1 MTHDEAKKIAN
12 AIQVVQDV
20 GHGSVEVV
28 IEKGVIL
35 DIVKKE
41 RERLGTHKS

>member
-1 MTHDEAKKIAN
+1 MTRDEAKKIAN

-20 GHGSVEVV
+20 GHGSVEVT
-28 IEKGVIL
+28 IQDGKIL

-41 RERLGTHKS
+41 RERIN

>member
-41 RERLGTHKS
+41 RERLSKHKS

>member
-1 MTHDEAKKIAN
+1 MTHAEAAKIREKVEA
-12 AIQVVQDV
+12 VEDV
-20 GHGSVEVV
+20 GHGSVEIV

-41 RERLGTHKS
+41 RERLSNHKS

>member
-1 MTHDEAKKIAN
+1 MTAAEAAKIAE
-12 AIQVVQDV
+12 AVRAVQQV

-41 RERLGTHKS
+41 RERLR